1 MSNNKLNI
9 VVTGGAGF
17 IGSHLIDRLLAEGH
31 NVTNIDNFDPFYDDS
46 IKREN
51 IKGHLEFDTYTLHEV
66 DIRHKEMLDKVILD
80 ETDVIVHLAA
90 KAGVRPSIVD
100 PIAYQEVNVSGT
112 QNLLELAKSKK
123 IKQFVFASSS
133 SVYGVNPRVPWN
145 VTDKDLMPISLMQV
159 QN

>member
-66 DIRHKEMLDKVILD
+66 EIRHKEMLDKVILD

-100 PIAYQEVNVSGT
+100 PNIR
-112 QNLLELAKSKK
+112 K
-123 IKQFVFASSS
+123 
-133 SVYGVNPRVPWN
+133 
-145 VTDKDLMPISLMQV
+145 
-159 QN
+159 